1 MSLRKAVARA
11 ATILGLGL
19 AAPFAQADTLGEALV
34 GAYDTSGL
42 LDQNRALLRAADEDV
57 ALAVAALMPVIEWS
71 ASSTYSDP
79 VGPGQDDLNT
89 TAQISAGLT
98 IYDGGRNRLAI
109 DQQKEL
115 VLATRASLIG
125 VEQQVLLRAVEAYMS
140 VRRETEFVALRR
152 NNLNLITQEQRAA
165 QDRFEVGEVTR
176 TDVSL
181 AEARLAASRSQL
193 AAAEGALERAIEEYL
208 AVVGER
214 PGTLQPAPTAPLP
227 ASEAEARAIAVQQH
241 PAIREAQHS
250 VSAAEIGIRR
260 AEAALRPS
268 VSISGSVATD
278 EEFETSQRLG
288 VQVGGPIYRGGA
300 ISSQIRRA
308 MAQRDAARA
317 GLLVTTRQVGQNVA
331 NAFSFLQVAR
341 ASRDAVGE
349 QVAAARVGFE
359 GVREEAALG
368 ARTTLDVLNAEQELL
383 DARANQIAA
392 QVDETVA
399 SYAVLQSMGLLT
411 AQHLDLGV
419 QTYDPVAYYNL
430 VKDAPVAL
438 SPQGRALDRVL
449 QSIGD

>member
-1 MSLRKAVARA
+1 MRLSKMAAGAALSLGIA
-11 ATILGLGL
+11 LGMTV
-19 AAPFAQADTLGEALV
+19 AAPAARADTLGEALV
-34 GAYDTSGL
+34 GAYNTSGL

-57 ALAVAALMPVIEWS
+57 AQAMAALMPVIEWS

-79 VGPGQDDLNT
+79 VPRGADNVST
-89 TAQISAGLT
+89 TAQITAALT
-98 IYDGGRNRLAI
+98 LYDGGRNRLAI
-109 DQQKEL
+109 DIQKEL

-125 VEQQVLLRAVEAYMS
+125 VEQEVLLRAVEAYMN

-152 NNLNLITQEQRAA
+152 NNLNLITQELRAA

-181 AEARLAASRSQL
+181 AEARLAGSRSQL
-193 AAAEGALERAIEEYL
+193 AAAEGALERAVEEYL
-208 AVVGER
+208 AVVGSR
-214 PGTLQPAPTAPLP
+214 PGALPPAPPAPI
-227 ASEAEARAIAVQQH
+227 AGSEAEATELALRQH
-241 PAIREAQHS
+241 PAIREAQHN
-250 VSAAEIGIRR
+250 VTAAEIAIRR

-268 VSISGSVATD
+268 VSISGSVVTD
-278 EEFETSQRLG
+278 DEFETSQRLG
-288 VQVGGPIYRGGA
+288 LQVGGPIYRGGA
-300 ISSQIRRA
+300 LSSQIRSA

-317 GLLVTTRQVGQNVA
+317 GLLVTTRQIAQNVG
-331 NAFSFLQVAR
+331 NAYSFLSVAR
-341 ASRDAVGE
+341 ASREAVGE
-349 QVAAARVGFE
+349 QVAAAQVAFE

-392 QVDETVA
+392 QVDETIA

-411 AQHLDLGV
+411 ADHLDLPV

-438 SPQGRALDRVL
+438 SP
-449 QSIGD
+449 